1 MDKELF
7 DYIVVR
13 ANTLATSDASKQ
25 ETKDAAK
32 AWISA
37 VKDADDATIEQATN
51 ELVDFLDGRPNTID
65 SIIAFAQGPA
75 IDIMGK
81 EAAEQ
86 FLAQQIAR
94 KEQGEKYCNCDAC
107 SAAVEVLAK
116 FDRI

>member
-7 DYIVVR
+7 DYIAAR

-25 ETKDAAK
+25 KTKDAAK
-32 AWISA
+32 AWIAA
-37 VKDADDATIEQATN
+37 VEDADDATIEQATN

-65 SIIAFAQGPA
+65 SVIAFAQGPA
-75 IDIMGK
+75 IEIMGK

-107 SAAVEVLAK
+107 SAAVGVLAK